1 MLIYRDLFM
10 INLSVFFK
18 IYALLGFGGG
28 ILIGT
33 IYSLIEIFK
42 VNLFDGAVIFIGTPV
57 ADTIMMSVFFLLSLP
72 FYFFALKRKPFN
84 LHKIHIY
91 EK

>member
-1 MLIYRDLFM
+1 M

-18 IYALLGFGGG
+18 IYALLSFGGG

-42 VNLFDGAVIFIGTPV
+42 GNLFDSAVIFIGTPV
-57 ADTIMMSVFFLLSLP
+57 AYTIMMSVFFLLSLP
-72 FYFFALKRKPFN
+72 FYFFALKRKLFN
-84 LHKIHIY
+84 LNKIHVY